1 VPDAVTAKP
10 KRLHVERRINE
21 AEAAVIREIFEK
33 AAAGWGTRGIAHD
46 LNARGIGAPMPRRA
60 ERPRGWAPST
70 IYAMLTRGTLESRSR
85 TQFIY
90 EPGAVCRP
98 RRQSISRP
106 LKQTK
111 VVARR
116 WFCATAGHAHPP
128 DRASAQAR
136 ASLASARSPKA
147 WEVTRESACTQAR
160 PCSDLAAYP
169 SVFLSWLA
177 PPRARV
183 RPRERRGR
191 GQSFVPR
198 ATLLS
203 ATEPA
208 ATLRPGRYPLASYP
222 RRTRPYRRL
231 GHPSVRHPS
240 VQGDHS
246 DELQSLSFEPN
257 TIGFHS
263 KIRTNGG
270 PTGRSTSPWPL
281 YLRAVHHRRLSRS
294 IIPLGLP
301 GLKLRLGSVTRRL
314 SGANHVAVPR
324 G

>member
-1 VPDAVTAKP
+1 V
-10 KRLHVERRINE
+10 
-21 AEAAVIREIFEK
+21 
-33 AAAGWGTRGIAHD
+33 GY
-46 LNARGIGAPMPRRA
+46 PRN
-60 ERPRGWAPST
+60 RPRPERSRDRRSHAPTGRASSRMG
-70 IYAMLTRGTLESRSR
+70 AVDDLRDADSGTLESRSR

-177 PPRARV
+177 PPRGSARARV

-222 RRTRPYRRL
+222 RRTRPFRTL
-231 GHPSVRHPS
+231 GHPSVQHPS

-263 KIRTNGG
+263 IITSGL
-270 PTGRSTSPWPL
+270 TGDRRGSTSPWPF
-281 YLRAVHHRRLSRS
+281 YLRAVHHRRFLPRNSRHLLWHLPS
-294 IIPLGLP
+294 MTHASFRFPLVHSHP
-301 GLKLRLGSVTRRL
+301 GASHRQSY
-314 SGANHVAVPR
+314 
-324 G
+324 

>member
-1 VPDAVTAKP
+1 V
-10 KRLHVERRINE
+10 RY
-21 AEAAVIREIFEK
+21 
-33 AAAGWGTRGIAHD
+33 
-46 LNARGIGAPMPRRA
+46 PRN
-60 ERPRGWAPST
+60 RPRPERSRDRRSPAPTGRASSRMG
-70 IYAMLTRGTLESRSR
+70 AVADLRDADSGTLESRSR

-231 GHPSVRHPS
+231 GHPSV
-240 VQGDHS
+240 QGDHS